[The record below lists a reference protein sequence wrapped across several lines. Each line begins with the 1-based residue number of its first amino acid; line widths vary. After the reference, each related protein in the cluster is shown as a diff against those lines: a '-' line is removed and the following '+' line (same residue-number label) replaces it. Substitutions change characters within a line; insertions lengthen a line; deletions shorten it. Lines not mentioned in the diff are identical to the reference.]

1 MIRRMCQWL
10 VANGLASAPLHFS
23 RFFPRYKME
32 DIPPTPLSTLKEA
45 KSIAQGAGIRYVYL
59 GNV

>member
-1 MIRRMCQWL
+1 
-10 VANGLASAPLHFS
+10 
-23 RFFPRYKME
+23 ME

-45 KSIAQGAGIRYVYL
+45 KRIAQEAGLKYVYL